1 MLILREAHLI
11 YHYGDDRPWNSS
23 EFKDYT
29 QHNVS
34 EVKTMLKKLVTNSV
48 HRAKLAAFCEA
59 HGDLPG
65 WKPYRGLIFTFN
77 LTYSPLFKRSKKFAG
92 WLCRMRKLQ

>member
-23 EFKDYT
+23 DFKDYT

-48 HRAKLAAFCEA
+48 QRKIGRVLRSAWR
-59 HGDLPG
+59 DLPG

-77 LTYSPLFKRSKKFAG
+77 V
-92 WLCRMRKLQ
+92 